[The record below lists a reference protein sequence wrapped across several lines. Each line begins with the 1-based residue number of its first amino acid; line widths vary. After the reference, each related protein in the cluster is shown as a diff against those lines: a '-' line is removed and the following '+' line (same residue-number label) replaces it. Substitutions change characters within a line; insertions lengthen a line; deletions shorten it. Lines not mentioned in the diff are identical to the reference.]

1 LVQEDILFH
10 GHPNIRSRHGTT
22 IEITKESSLTLR
34 GDCIIGVSS
43 NKACNS
49 LDPAIRRA
57 LAQDNTSILM
67 EIIISDISFVIKGQ
81 GSNLLTFLDRRD
93 IVIRRSAFCCPR
105 TLAILSDKAS
115 SDLPRS
121 MVELLRKPETQ
132 GLLRITA
139 G

>member
-1 LVQEDILFH
+1 LVQEEILFH

-22 IEITKESSLTLR
+22 IEITKGSSLTLR

-57 LAQDNTSILM
+57 LAQDNTPILM

-81 GSNLLTFLDRRD
+81 GSNLLTLLDRRD

-105 TLAILSDKAS
+105 TLSILSDKAS